1 MAINT
6 PALELAAVEAAIEA
20 IYTGGQ
26 EATAGSV
33 GLVNARLDMLLARKD
48 VLEARISRQT
58 YGGIRVRGG
67 TPV

>member
-20 IYTGGQ
+20 IYNGGQ

-33 GLVNARLDMLLARKD
+33 ALVNARLDFLLQRKD
-48 VLEARISRQT
+48 TLEARIARQT
-58 YGGIRVRGG
+58 TGGIRVRGG

>member
-1 MAINT
+1 MTINT

-26 EATAGSV
+26 EATAGTS
-33 GLVNARLDMLLARKD
+33 GLVMARLDMLLARKD
-48 VLEARISRQT
+48 KLEARISRQT